1 MITRV
6 LGSQGQVLHDCRDAG
21 CTVSWDGYALV
32 DNLLVEDVGGA
43 LATAQPAPEGSVMQ
57 GTAAPAPTSTTVNR
71 GDALPGALA
80 PDPSRWTVSA
90 PDANGEQVATRV
102 ADPQ

>member
-32 DNLLVEDVGGA
+32 DNLVVDDVGGA
-43 LATAQPAPEGSVMQ
+43 LAAAQPSGTTSVMA
-57 GTAAPAPTSTTVNR
+57 GTAAPAPTQTTLNR
-71 GDALPGALA
+71 GDELPGALA
-80 PDPSRWTVSA
+80 PDPSRWSVSA
-90 PDANGEQVATRV
+90 PDANGEQVATRI
-102 ADPQ
+102 ADAS